1 LEAVVKKVYMI
12 PILLSFIVCA
22 VPLFGQEKLPEGA
35 SMKSLPPVP
44 VVELPADYDELVR
57 KSNANEMT
65 KKVDKIVG
73 NAVRKS
79 RVVIEKLN
87 DFIFLQVVPNYA
99 YTDEGGEERLGEDL
113 MAILNS
119 NAMEAPRNSQFM
131 TLDYTEMRMQGLPFK
146 KMLID
151 SLVLKAGSFDQSISL
166 TFFVNVNKLTNMVL
180 NSLENVKDF
189 SVVFNQ
195 AERFYRAKVKE
206 SKLLYF
212 VRIPNIA
219 YEIVY
224 TGEMYEVV
232 IAKSIKEALFLKN
245 VLAQTEREIEKNKN
259 LTFDGR
265 YIKGK
270 DQNNVSID
278 LWFLADK
285 CGYDVA
291 KGVELVKKALKGE
304 PVKVWGSE
312 KESK

>member
-1 LEAVVKKVYMI
+1 MKKFYMI
-12 PILLSFIVCA
+12 PLFLFFMWAAPLSA
-22 VPLFGQEKLPEGA
+22 QDKLPEGA
-35 SMKSLPPVP
+35 LNALPPVP
-44 VVELPADYDELVR
+44 VVELPADYDELVK
-57 KSNANEMT
+57 KSNANEMV
-65 KKVDKIVG
+65 KKVDRIVG

-131 TLDYTEMRMQGLPFK
+131 TLDYTEMRLAGLPFK
-146 KMLID
+146 KLLVD
-151 SLVLKAGSFDQSISL
+151 SLVLKAESFDQSISL
-166 TFFVNVNKLTNMVL
+166 TFFINVNKLTNMVL

-195 AERFYRAKVKE
+195 AERFYRAKVKD

-232 IAKSIKEALFLKN
+232 ISKSIKEALFLKD

-270 DQNNVSID
+270 EQSGISID

-285 CGYDVA
+285 CGYDLQ
-291 KGVELVKKALKGE
+291 KGVGLVRKALKGE
-304 PVKVWGSE
+304 PVRVWGSE